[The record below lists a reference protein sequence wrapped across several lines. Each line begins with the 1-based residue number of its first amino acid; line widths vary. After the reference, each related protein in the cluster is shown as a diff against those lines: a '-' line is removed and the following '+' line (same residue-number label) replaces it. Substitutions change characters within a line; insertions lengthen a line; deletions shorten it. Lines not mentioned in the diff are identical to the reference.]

1 MGIVQITLDP
11 QPPPSVKQANV
22 GKSAPNHPGKP
33 LHPRATWEKVPQ
45 TILASLTGNAYM
57 ETTHFKKGLP
67 FFIRINGKASHKR
80 HVHIQN
86 TFGGVILTLDTC

>member
-1 MGIVQITLDP
+1 MAIRAPDGANKQMTKIGSKK
-11 QPPPSVKQANV
+11 SV
-22 GKSAPNHPGKP
+22 PRCP
-33 LHPRATWEKVPQ
+33 LNGGRGGGSKAH
-45 TILASLTGNAYM
+45 M